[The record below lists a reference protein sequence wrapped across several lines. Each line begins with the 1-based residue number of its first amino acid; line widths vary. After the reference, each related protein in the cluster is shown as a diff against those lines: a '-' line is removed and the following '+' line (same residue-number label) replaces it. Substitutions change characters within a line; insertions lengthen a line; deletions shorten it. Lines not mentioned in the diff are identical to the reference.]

1 MSFGLRNVNEP
12 KKALRELL
20 RVTKPGGRLVVCE
33 FSHPPSRDLQRA
45 LPLLQRPGAARRG
58 EDRELQRRGVRLP
71 QRVDPRLARPAHAG
85 GVDPRSGLD
94 GRRPPQ
100 PLDRASSRCT
110 GDEAADAATAA
121 TTRPPIGRG
130 PDGAPVGWACDT
142 LSAGLPTRGQAG
154 PHRPHLR
161 RSAIA
166 QAAHDASRQASKRV
180 DSALERE
187 LRVADALADA
197 TSRYL
202 YDAGGKRVRPMLALL
217 TAQLGDGATDAVIDG
232 ATALEMTHLG
242 SLYHDDVMDAADKR
256 RGVPSAH
263 AVWGNN
269 VAILTGD
276 LLFSRAS
283 QIMARHGDRAIRL
296 QADTFERLV
305 LGQMHE
311 TVGPAE
317 ADDRVDVLP
326 AGALRQDRLAD
337 RGRRAVGRDLLRTG
351 PQEFEGPDGDLRREG
366 RGRLPAARRRHRP
379 VRRPRRDRQGARHR
393 PARRR
398 ADHARTS
405 CSGERDGCGIRRAA
419 RPHRRRRRPHRRRR
433 RSLDPRR
440 AARASCAITRR
451 PRPPSTSPTR
461 GRARRSTALAPL
473 PDGAVR
479 EALTRFAQAVADR
492 SS

>member
-1 MSFGLRNVNEP
+1 MTPTAPGSHIAGKLGLTDRIF
-12 KKALRELL
+12 AGARSRTLL
-20 RVTKPGGRLVVCE
+20 KTVE
-33 FSHPPSRDLQRA
+33 
-45 LPLLQRPGAARRG
+45 
-58 EDRELQRRGVRLP
+58 
-71 QRVDPRLARPAHAG
+71 
-85 GVDPRSGLD
+85 
-94 GRRPPQ
+94 
-100 PLDRASSRCT
+100 
-110 GDEAADAATAA
+110 
-121 TTRPPIGRG
+121 
-130 PDGAPVGWACDT
+130 
-142 LSAGLPTRGQAG
+142 AGL
-154 PHRPHLR
+154 
-161 RSAIA
+161 
-166 QAAHDASRQASKRV
+166 KRV

-187 LRVADALADA
+187 LRVADTLADA

-217 TAQLGDGATDAVIDG
+217 TAQLGDGATDKVIHA

-311 TVGPAE
+311 TVGPSE
-317 ADDRVDVLP
+317 TDDRVDFYLQVLS
-326 AGALRQDRLAD
+326 DK
-337 RGRRAVGRDLLRTG
+337 TG
-351 PQEFEGPDGDLRREG
+351 SLIAAAAQSGVIFSNGPEEFEAPMVTFGEKAGVAFQLLDDVIDLSADPDETGKVPGTDLRAG
-366 RGRLPAARRRHRP
+366 VPTMPYL
-379 VRRPRRDRQGARHR
+379 VL
-393 PARRR
+393 
-398 ADHARTS
+398 
-405 CSGERDGCGIRRAA
+405 GERKDAA
-419 RPHRRRRRPHRRRR
+419 
-433 RSLDPRR
+433 SIEL
-440 AARASCAITRR
+440 
-451 PRPPSTSPTR
+451 
-461 GRARRSTALAPL
+461 RARIDDGVARIADGADPSILDEPLAQLRDHEATAATLDLAHVWSSQAIEALAPL

>member
-1 MSFGLRNVNEP
+1 MTPTAPGSHIAGKLGLTDRIF
-12 KKALRELL
+12 AGARSRSLL
-20 RVTKPGGRLVVCE
+20 KTVE
-33 FSHPPSRDLQRA
+33 
-45 LPLLQRPGAARRG
+45 
-58 EDRELQRRGVRLP
+58 
-71 QRVDPRLARPAHAG
+71 
-85 GVDPRSGLD
+85 
-94 GRRPPQ
+94 
-100 PLDRASSRCT
+100 
-110 GDEAADAATAA
+110 
-121 TTRPPIGRG
+121 
-130 PDGAPVGWACDT
+130 
-142 LSAGLPTRGQAG
+142 AGL
-154 PHRPHLR
+154 
-161 RSAIA
+161 
-166 QAAHDASRQASKRV
+166 KRV

-187 LRVADALADA
+187 LRVADTLADA

-217 TAQLGDGATDAVIDG
+217 TAQLGEGATDEVIQA

-311 TVGPAE
+311 TVGPSE
-317 ADDRVDVLP
+317 TDDRVEFYLNVLSDKTGSLIAAAAQSGVIFSNGP
-326 AGALRQDRLAD
+326 A
-337 RGRRAVGRDLLRTG
+337 
-351 PQEFEGPDGDLRREG
+351 EFEEPMVTFGEKAGVAFQLLDDVIDLSADPVETGKVPGTDLRAG
-366 RGRLPAARRRHRP
+366 VPTMPYL
-379 VRRPRRDRQGARHR
+379 VL
-393 PARRR
+393 
-398 ADHARTS
+398 
-405 CSGERDGCGIRRAA
+405 GERKDAA
-419 RPHRRRRRPHRRRR
+419 
-433 RSLDPRR
+433 SVEL
-440 AARASCAITRR
+440 
-451 PRPPSTSPTR
+451 
-461 GRARRSTALAPL
+461 RARIDDGVARIADGADPSILDEPLAQLRDHEATEATLDLAHAWSTQAIEALAPL